1 VSPYARA
8 AADVG
13 LPTDLGTAHAEA
25 ATFLDPILAGTGTSY
40 WDSTQK
46 RWIAS

>member
-1 VSPYARA
+1 MPLSAD
-8 AADVG
+8 DVG
-13 LPTDLGTAHAEA
+13 LPADLVTAHAEA
-25 ATFLDPILAGTGTSY
+25 TIFLDPILAGTGTGY